1 MLCQSTTA
9 SYYPLKRATR
19 ALWTERRINVSGLG
33 AYTFGGVCV
42 CVCVCSSDGVARR
55 STPSGRTDAL
65 AALLVR
71 PDDGVKAEALSV
83 LLEVLRRGTAA
94 WDGATGNDFRRRMMS
109 DGEGFPLAG
118 EITAL
123 ARKILVWALR
133 MKTPSGPRWS

>member
-1 MLCQSTTA
+1 MPIHSA
-9 SYYPLKRATR
+9 A
-19 ALWTERRINVSGLG
+19 
-33 AYTFGGVCV
+33 CV

-133 MKTPSGPRWS
+133 MKNTERSALELMMRTESKTVQQSIAELFSSAL

>member
-1 MLCQSTTA
+1 MPIHSA
-9 SYYPLKRATR
+9 A
-19 ALWTERRINVSGLG
+19 
-33 AYTFGGVCV
+33 CV

-94 WDGATGNDFRRRMMS
+94 WDGTTGNDFRRRMMS

-133 MKTPSGPRWS
+133 MKNTERSALELMMRTESKTVQQSIAELFSSAL

>member
-1 MLCQSTTA
+1 MLLEVFRVQ
-9 SYYPLKRATR
+9 SYYEQKNSKPTK
-19 ALWTERRINVSGLG
+19 
-33 AYTFGGVCV
+33 
-42 CVCVCSSDGVARR
+42 
-55 STPSGRTDAL
+55 
-65 AALLVR
+65 
-71 PDDGVKAEALSV
+71 

-133 MKTPSGPRWS
+133 MKTPSGPRWG